1 MVKELVSAPSMTILL
16 EGAPIPYSTVYPLTR
31 TSFDEPGGSHQRV
44 ADVEVV
50 LTRTDSGASGTR
62 YSEFGCFS
70 VPQLR
75 PAATGSPKKSD
86 LSKNRVAATIHVY
99 LGGPLEIALPRWPA
113 SEVSGNFRQAPGFNC
128 H

>member
-62 YSEFGCFS
+62 YSEFGYFS
-70 VPQLR
+70 VSQLR
-75 PAATGSPKKSD
+75 PAATGPPKKERFVKEQGRSYNSR
-86 LSKNRVAATIHVY
+86 LF
-99 LGGPLEIALPRWPA
+99 GGPARNCA
-113 SEVSGNFRQAPGFNC
+113 SEVARV
-128 H
+128 